1 MTAAQQALLG
11 TAAAD
16 FQNWLALHD
25 LGFSLIPLKPADKR
39 PRIAWQAYQKAR
51 ASRSDIEAWFKALP
65 SGNIGIVT
73 GEVSGLVVLDLD
85 NYEAIAEA
93 QRRGLPDTL
102 IVRTGKGQHVYF
114 RHPGYKIANRAGFLP
129 GMDIRGDGGY
139 VVGPGSLH
147 PSGALYAW
155 ESAPGQSQLA
165 DMPEWLAEVLR
176 APALPAETT
185 KLTSPLRLP
194 ARNTDYQ
201 LIKPGRGE
209 PAIFSDMEKGLPRL
223 LIELLGQPSAKTD
236 REWRYRGRGSLS
248 VRVDGAKP
256 GQWYDHEAGRGGGL
270 VALVTSVLGCSYVQA
285 CDWIADRTGVRPSVE
300 TTRSADDPYRD
311 EMAAK
316 AQKVAQQILAE
327 AQPALADHPYLVG
340 KGIQPNGIFVDTQ
353 GRLVIGL
360 RDIDGAIHTLQR
372 IDAEGN
378 KRFLT
383 GGIKT
388 NHFAVLGEWTKDA
401 SHLLVCEGWA
411 TAASIYEATG
421 KPVVAAFDAGSL
433 IRVTRV
439 LRGRY
444 PDLELVI
451 VADNDAKSG
460 RADNPGVTAA
470 TEAAREN
477 DARLVI
483 PPISGDANDLV
494 RAEGIEALRS
504 AIAAADWVGGKEP
517 TYPEPEHDVAGARAQ
532 LASRIATFM
541 DEVTAFHEAAAQDLN
556 GGEAAN
562 APKPPLLGLPVD
574 VGLGKTS
581 QVRGQIIAA
590 LAAKRLG
597 GGKVVFAVP
606 RHDLG
611 EEQVDAFA
619 RAGVAAVLW
628 KGRTAPDPVP
638 ENPDQRMCLDPDAQ
652 ADALAAEL
660 SVEQAVCKV
669 KGDTKTFY
677 CPHYEV
683 CGYQRQKLIAKSAQ
697 VIICAHDSLFHAMP
711 KVIGRPALLVID
723 EGFWQSGLR
732 GTDSPVQITVDSL
745 DPYDADLR
753 CYDHKNAY
761 DYPETQFLIEHR
773 LKLWKV
779 LERTREGPLRL
790 ADLRAARLTPSICR
804 DAAKL
809 ERGRLPDPG
818 ILPGMSVEERAKR
831 LGAVMP
837 RRKNAWAPPGR
848 AAAMWSILAQA
859 LEEGHDAWGVQ
870 VGRMHTPGGTV
881 RSLDL
886 LWRSSIRTGWIEN
899 IPVLHIDATMRQ
911 ELVTPFLPGI
921 SVAPAVSARTPH
933 VRIRQVLGAPVSSK
947 ALVPGPQAKDRE
959 RTTAANNLRA
969 LRTYLTARSM
979 QMGGGTAAVLAIG
992 QMRAVAALS
1001 QSDLPANLETAHFN
1015 ALSGMDRWG
1024 NVTGMVIMGRTLP
1037 APSLIAKLQIALTG
1051 RPPQKDNDNQSWWYP
1066 LTERVIRRPN
1076 GRSRLVMG
1084 EHHPDPIAEAIRWN
1098 ICEGELIQAMGRGR
1112 GVNRT
1117 ADNPLQIDLLTDIV
1131 LPVTADEVID
1141 WAALVPSRID
1151 MMASRGVVLDNAADR
1166 AKCFPELWPTREIAK
1181 KDAKRRGTNGYYEMF
1196 YNSEMSPSSAMV
1208 TYQPA
1213 GAGQKIRAAMFD
1225 LNLIPDPRE
1234 WLSARLGEL
1243 TRYEIVKPA
1252 DLTA

>member
-1 MTAAQQALLG
+1 MNAAEQALPG

-39 PRIAWQAYQKAR
+39 AAIGWKAYQTKR
-51 ASRSDIEAWFKALP
+51 ASCSDLEAWYKASP
-65 SGNIGIVT
+65 NANIGIVT
-73 GEVSGLVVLDLD
+73 GAVSGLVVLDLD
-85 NYEAIAEA
+85 NEEAVAEA

-114 RHPGYKIANRAGFLP
+114 RHPGNKITNRAGFLP

-147 PSGALYAW
+147 PSGAVYTW
-155 ESAPGQSQLA
+155 QSPPGEAQLA
-165 DMPEWLAEVLR
+165 DMPQWLAEVLR
-176 APALPAETT
+176 APAPPAQTT
-185 KLTSPLRLP
+185 QLASPVRLQT
-194 ARNTDYQ
+194 RNADHQ
-201 LIKPGRGE
+201 LVKPGRDE

-270 VALVTSVLGCSYVQA
+270 VALVTSVLGCSYAQA
-285 CDWIADRTGVRPSVE
+285 CDWIADRTGVRPSARG
-300 TTRSADDPYRD
+300 TSSASDPSR
-311 EMAAK
+311 EELTAK
-316 AQKVAQQILAE
+316 ARYEAQRILAD
-327 AQPALADHPYLVG
+327 AKPAPANHPYLIA
-340 KGIQPNGIFVDTQ
+340 KGIKPLGILIDTA

-360 RDIDGAIHTLQR
+360 RDIDGVIHTVQR
-372 IDAEGN
+372 IDAHGN
-378 KRFLT
+378 KRFLA
-383 GGIKT
+383 GGAKAD
-388 NHFAVLGEWTKDA
+388 HFAVIGEWTEDTP
-401 SHLLVCEGWA
+401 HLLVCEGWA
-411 TAASIYEATG
+411 TGASIHEATG
-421 KPVVAAFDAGSL
+421 EPVVVAFDAGNL

-439 LRGRY
+439 LRRRY
-444 PDLELVI
+444 PNIELTI
-451 VADNDAKSG
+451 VADNDAKPD
-460 RADNPGVTAA
+460 RTDNPGVAAA
-470 TEAAREN
+470 TEAARDN
-477 DARLVI
+477 DARLAL
-483 PPISGDANDLV
+483 SDFAGDANDLV
-494 RAEGIEALRS
+494 RARGFEALR
-504 AIAAADWVGGKEP
+504 AVIAAARWVGAKDP
-517 TYPEPEHDVAGARAQ
+517 TYTEPEHDVAGARAE

-541 DEVTAFHEAAAQDLN
+541 DEVAAFHEAAAQNL
-556 GGEAAN
+556 GESDVAN

-581 QVRGQIIAA
+581 QVRDQIIAA
-590 LAAKRLG
+590 LAAKKLG

-669 KGDTKTFY
+669 KRDSKTFY

-697 VIICAHDSLFHAMP
+697 VVICAHDSLFHAMP
-711 KVIGRPALLVID
+711 QVIGRPALLVID

-732 GTDSPVQITVDSL
+732 GTDSPVQITIDSL

-779 LERTREGPLRL
+779 LELHREGPLRL
-790 ADLRAARLTPSICR
+790 ADLRAARLTPTICR

-809 ERGRLPDPG
+809 ERGRLRDPG
-818 ILPGMSVEERAKR
+818 ILPGMSAEERAKR

-837 RRKNAWAPPGR
+837 RRRNAWAPPGR
-848 AAAMWSILAQA
+848 AAAMWSILAEA
-859 LEEGHDAWGVQ
+859 LDAGHDAWGVQ
-870 VGRMHTPGGTV
+870 VGRMHTPNGTV

-921 SVAPAVSARTPH
+921 SVAPAVSAKTPH
-933 VRIRQVLGAPVSSK
+933 VRIRQVLGAPVSGK
-947 ALVPGPQAKDRE
+947 ALVPGPHAKDRE
-959 RTTAANNLRA
+959 HTTAANNLRA
-969 LRTYLTARSM
+969 LRTYLFARTL
-979 QMGGGTAAVLAIG
+979 QIGGGTAPVLAIA
-992 QMRAVAALS
+992 QMRALAALS
-1001 QSDLPANLETAHFN
+1001 KSNLPANLETAHFN

-1024 NVTGMVIMGRTLP
+1024 NVAGMVIMGRTLP
-1037 APSLIAKLQIALTG
+1037 APSVIAKLQIALTG
-1051 RPPQKDNDNQSWWYP
+1051 RPPQEDNESWWYP
-1066 LTERVIRRPN
+1066 LIERVIRRPN
-1076 GRSRLVMG
+1076 GRSRMAMG

-1131 LPVTADEVID
+1131 LPITADEVID
-1141 WAALVPSRID
+1141 WPNLVPSRTD

-1166 AKCFPELWPTREIAK
+1166 AKCFPDLWSNYEAAR
-1181 KDAKRRGTNGYYEMF
+1181 KDGQRTGTKCYYRIF
-1196 YNSEMSPSSAMV
+1196 YNSEMSRSSAAV
-1208 TYQPA
+1208 TYRPE
-1213 GAGQKIRAAMFD
+1213 GSGQKVRSAMFN
-1225 LNLIPDPRE
+1225 LELIPDPAV
-1234 WLSARLGEL
+1234 WLTERLGPLADCEVV
-1243 TRYEIVKPA
+1243 TGA
-1252 DLTA
+1252 DLAA